1 MTFEIDVI
9 TQKMGQGKGKKWEG
23 EGEER
28 QGEGGE
34 RQGEGGERQGEGGR
48 GRGREGQGEGGGV
61 VSLTP
66 WKQFKVTTLLHAG
79 TLL

>member
-1 MTFEIDVI
+1 
-9 TQKMGQGKGKKWEG
+9 MGGGGRG
-23 EGEER
+23 EA
-28 QGEGGE
+28 GEGGE

-48 GRGREGQGEGGGV
+48 GRGRKGAVEGGGV